1 MLSKYIIV
9 RGIMQLKAWCETD
22 IGLHRKSNQDRFLVD
37 QKYSV
42 YALADGMGGHQG
54 GDIAATIAIQ
64 AVKDLAIEYYNKV
77 KGADHKK
84 LMSNLFDL
92 ASKRVFEKS
101 REQKELNKMGT
112 TLVVA
117 LYRDEKLYIGHV
129 GDSRAYLLSK
139 TSCNKRGM
147 WQITED
153 HSLANQQ
160 VQAGLLTDQDI
171 ADHPHKNIL
180 TRSIG
185 FQDYVQCD
193 IVLKKITPNDSILM
207 CSDGLTNMVSDKEIY
222 ETYLEQPE
230 DKLVPILIQKA
241 KDAGGLDNITVLL
254 VKAQEGGK

>member
-1 MLSKYIIV
+1 
-9 RGIMQLKAWCETD
+9 MQLKAWCETD
-22 IGLHRKSNQDRFLVD
+22 VGLHRKSNQDRFLID
-37 QKYSV
+37 QEHSV

-54 GDIAATIAIQ
+54 GDIAATIAVE
-64 AVKDLAIEYYNKV
+64 AVRDMAIEYYNKV
-77 KGADHKK
+77 KGVDHKQ
-84 LMSNLFDL
+84 LINDIFNL

-101 REQKELNKMGT
+101 REQQELSKMGT

-117 LYRDEKLYIGHV
+117 LYRDEKLYVGHV

-139 TSCNKRGM
+139 TSCDTGGM

-160 VQAGLLTDQDI
+160 VQAGLLTNEDV

-185 FQDYVQCD
+185 FQDHVECD
-193 IVLKKITPNDSILM
+193 IILKKIQPNDSILM
-207 CSDGLTNMVSDKEIY
+207 CSDGLTNMVSDREIY
-222 ETYLEQPE
+222 KTYLEQPE
-230 DKLVPILIQKA
+230 DKIVPILIQKA

-254 VKAQEGGK
+254 LKATEVEK

>member
-1 MLSKYIIV
+1 
-9 RGIMQLKAWCETD
+9 MQLKAWSGTD
-22 IGLHRKSNQDRFLVD
+22 IGLHRKSNQDRFLID

-54 GDIAATIAIQ
+54 GDIAATIAVE
-64 AVKDLAIEYYNKV
+64 AVKDITIEYYNKV
-77 KGADHKK
+77 KGADHKQ
-84 LMSNLFDL
+84 LMNDIFDV

-101 REQKELNKMGT
+101 REQEELNKMGT

-117 LYRDEKLYIGHV
+117 LYRDKRLYIGHV

-139 TSCNKRGM
+139 TSCDKEGM

-160 VQAGLLTDQDI
+160 VQAGLL
-171 ADHPHKNIL
+171 ADEDVASHPHKNVL

-185 FQDYVQCD
+185 FQDHVQCD
-193 IVLKKITPNDSILM
+193 ITLKKIQSNDSILM

-230 DKLVPILIQKA
+230 EKIVPTLIQKA
-241 KDAGGLDNITVLL
+241 KDAGGLDNITILL
-254 VKAQEGGK
+254 LKAYEDEK

>member
-1 MLSKYIIV
+1 
-9 RGIMQLKAWCETD
+9 MQLKAWCETD
-22 IGLHRKSNQDRFLVD
+22 IGLHRKNNQDRFLID
-37 QKYSV
+37 QKHSL

-54 GDIAATIAIQ
+54 GDIAATVAIQ
-64 AVKDLAIEYYNKV
+64 AVRDITVEYYNKV
-77 KGADHKK
+77 KGVNHKQ
-84 LMSNLFDL
+84 LMMDMFNL

-101 REQKELNKMGT
+101 KEKKELSKMGT

-117 LYRDEKLYIGHV
+117 LCRDEKFYIGHV

-139 TSCNKRGM
+139 TSCNKGGM

-160 VQAGLLTDQDI
+160 FHAGLWKDQDI

-185 FQDYVQCD
+185 FQDHAQCD
-193 IVLKKITPNDSILM
+193 IVLKKIQPNDTILM
-207 CSDGLTNMVSDKEIY
+207 CSDGLNNMVSDKEIY

-230 DKLVPILIQKA
+230 EKLLPTLIQKA
-241 KDAGGLDNITVLL
+241 KDAGGLDNITILL
-254 VKAQEGGK
+254 LKAK

>member
-1 MLSKYIIV
+1 M
-9 RGIMQLKAWCETD
+9 RLKAWCKTD
-22 IGLHRKSNQDRFLVD
+22 VGLHRKNNQDRFLID
-37 QKYSV
+37 QKYSL

-64 AVKDLAIEYYNKV
+64 AVRDLTIEYYNKV
-77 KGADHKK
+77 TGSDHKK
-84 LMSNLFDL
+84 LMTDIFNL
-92 ASKRVFEKS
+92 ASRRVFEKS
-101 REQKELNKMGT
+101 KEKKELNKMGT

-139 TSCNKRGM
+139 TSCNKGSM

-153 HSLANQQ
+153 HSLVNQQ
-160 VQAGLLTDQDI
+160 FQAGLLKDQDI
-171 ADHPHKNIL
+171 SNHPHKNIL

-185 FQDYVQCD
+185 FQNYAQCD
-193 IVLKKITPNDSILM
+193 IVLKKINLNDNILI

-230 DKLVPILIQKA
+230 GKLVPTLIQKA

-254 VKAQEGGK
+254 LKAKEGEK